1 MSVRIDGMH
10 DPGATVLMD
19 RVSQAEVIRH
29 WLRIER
35 EKPTVDSFDV
45 DSLGDD
51 EALDTLL
58 DVNPGSAAFV
68 WRDAPIDWYHVELP
82 RRTFL
87 NLHVVRG
94 PEHLRWRALSPDNT
108 IQGAAERIDRGDPD
122 ELAATTGVDIETALS
137 LREAM
142 PEAAA
147 DELVLATRQGCVPW
161 TVADGN
167 HRAVA
172 KALSLLEGDPYEPQ
186 RAYLGVGRNPVVSSI
201 GERVCG
207 LLRRVRS
214 RAWGPVAPTRIR

>member
-1 MSVRIDGMH
+1 MADRIDDMH
-10 DPGATVLMD
+10 DREATGLMD
-19 RVSQAEVIRH
+19 RVSQAEVVRH

-58 DVNPGSAAFV
+58 DLNPGSAAFI
-68 WRDAPIDWYHVELP
+68 WRDGPIDWYHVELA

-87 NLHVVRG
+87 NLQVVRG
-94 PEHLRWRALSPDNT
+94 PEHLRWRALSPDDT
-108 IQGAAERIDRGDPD
+108 IQGAAERIDRGDLD
-122 ELAATTGVDIETALS
+122 ELATATGVDIEKTLS

-147 DELVLATRQGCVPW
+147 DEFVLATRQGCVPW

-172 KALSLLEGDPYEPQ
+172 KALSLLDGDPYEPQ
-186 RAYLGVGRNPVVSSI
+186 AAYLGVGGNPVISPL

-207 LLRRVRS
+207 LLRCVRS